1 MAIFARIG
9 TMKVYYYHTIDTVQ
23 VYADW
28 QAGRFPGHF
37 LYGATHLP
45 KYGIDVVFHRPVRP
59 RYRWMLTLHT
69 AWRILTCRTRFDAIY
84 ATTFRGM
91 EILIFLRALRLYR
104 KPIFVWHHQPVRRA
118 KNPLREFVA
127 RLFYRGMDHLFFF
140 SDQLLTDSLRSSKAQ
155 QARMSVARWGADL
168 DYYDRLTA
176 QFGTADRRGFISTGR
191 ELRDMP
197 TLVMAFNSA
206 GQPLDIYICRHYLGD
221 NYEQQF
227 RAMRLE
233 PNVKVH
239 FVEGMV
245 HREMSCLVNRAQ
257 CVVVCCHASD
267 YTVGL
272 TTVVEALAL
281 GLPLICT
288 RNPQIPINIENAGCG
303 IVVDVADTGGW
314 ERAVSYLATH
324 PSVAQEM
331 GKRSRQIAEQ
341 CLNLENC
348 AEDVARILKRE
359 IRLPSI
365 SLP

>member
-45 KYGIDVVFHRPVRP
+45 KYGIDVVFHRPIRP

-91 EILIFLRALRLYR
+91 EILISLRALRLYR

-197 TLVMAFNSA
+197 TLVTAFNSA
-206 GQPLDIYICRHYLGD
+206 GQSEKSLEVVDYGLKLFPGASTLLAVKSRHALYMDGDLDQADALA
-221 NYEQQF
+221 E
-227 RAMRLE
+227 
-233 PNVKVH
+233 
-239 FVEGMV
+239 
-245 HREMSCLVNRAQ
+245 EMSEKNT
-257 CVVVCCHASD
+257 SD
-267 YTVGL
+267 YVDIKFEIL
-272 TTVVEALAL
+272 LNREKQEEADRLMRDVYAKVDESDKQRFALNTISTYLDFQLADQAQRWL
-281 GLPLICT
+281 DLLID
-288 RNPQIPINIENAGCG
+288 RR
-303 IVVDVADTGGW
+303 
-314 ERAVSYLATH
+314 ERGYF
-324 PSVAQEM
+324 
-331 GKRSRQIAEQ
+331 
-341 CLNLENC
+341 
-348 AEDVARILKRE
+348 
-359 IRLPSI
+359 
-365 SLP
+365 